1 MKRSILFVL
10 ITLLLVALIGC
21 DRGEGLTD
29 PTQAPTGNPTD
40 APTGAPTDAPTD
52 VPTDAPTDAPID
64 LPTDT
69 PTHAPT
75 TDEPSAP
82 SLTVDEI
89 VDVFEADESFSIQW
103 YSDDMIAQIAGS
115 LQLEGEIT
123 AIVHI
128 IRSNGDGTNEWAYI
142 YEMSNQSDADWL
154 AENRALYVTTVE
166 NGVCIQSGKIV
177 VFGNSDVIRSLTN
190 R

>member
-1 MKRSILFVL
+1 MKRIFALTLAIWMLF
-10 ITLLLVALIGC
+10 ALIGC
-21 DRGEGLTD
+21 GPSDDTPID
-29 PTQAPTGNPTD
+29 STQAPTGNPTD
-40 APTGAPTDAPTD
+40 APTNA
-52 VPTDAPTDAPID
+52 PTDAPTDAPTV

-69 PTHAPT
+69 PTQAPT
-75 TDEPSAP
+75 NDEPSAP
-82 SLTVDEI
+82 RLMVDE
-89 VDVFEADESFSIQW
+89 VVNVFEENGDYFIQR
-103 YSDDMIAQIAGS
+103 YTDDMIAQIAGS

-128 IRSNGDGTNEWAYI
+128 IRSNGDGTSEWAYI

-177 VFGNSDVIRSLTN
+177 VFGNSDLISSPADN
-190 R
+190 

>member
-1 MKRSILFVL
+1 MKRIFALTLAIWMLF
-10 ITLLLVALIGC
+10 ALIGC
-21 DRGEGLTD
+21 GPSDDTPID
-29 PTQAPTGNPTD
+29 STQAPTGNPTD
-40 APTGAPTDAPTD
+40 APTNA
-52 VPTDAPTDAPID
+52 PTDAPTDAPTV

-69 PTHAPT
+69 PTQAPT
-75 TDEPSAP
+75 NDEPVAP

-89 VDVFEADESFSIQW
+89 VDAFEADESFSIQR
-103 YSDDMIAQIAGS
+103 YSDDMIAQIAGN
-115 LQLEGEIT
+115 LLLDGEIT

-128 IRSNGDGTNEWAYI
+128 IKPNGDGTNEWAYV
-142 YEMSNQSDADWL
+142 YGMSHQGDADWL
-154 AENRALYVTTVE
+154 AETRKLYVTTVE